1 MTRSGHWRFS
11 DVRRHRGR
19 LFVSSNEEF
28 DAELDQKRQ
37 EARQKIARS
46 KRLAKSFVAV
56 IFLVVAVGSVL
67 FLRQYSQLFTGKT
80 AITIMSIVAIFVGFE
95 ILAIKINTRNSKPL
109 SEVAISSVLLLSL
122 FAALAFVL

>member
-1 MTRSGHWRFS
+1 MTQSGHWQFS

-46 KRLAKSFVAV
+46 KRLAKSFVAA

-67 FLRQYSQLFTGKT
+67 FLRQYSQLFTGNT

-95 ILAIKINTRNSKPL
+95 ILALKINTRNGKPL

-122 FAALAFVL
+122 FAALAFVI